1 MISPAR
7 LRTLALAIKR
17 RIRNSLGSE
26 VDPYPARPEGIHLSP
41 SECHILDYDAAPL
54 RLSWQN
60 AGDKDAAL
68 WQKTA
73 RAKLAELSGYS
84 MTEEIAEARHER
96 SHEMANNL
104 IRKSCYLRIGA
115 ARDIPVH
122 MIYSPDLPGPLPV
135 MICLQGTNSGIHLSW
150 GDVRLPMDV
159 ERIARGSENALQ
171 AAARGYLAVAVE
183 QSCFGE
189 RRERH
194 LAKTSSDPCI
204 DAANHALLLG
214 RTLLGERAS
223 DVSAVI
229 TWLAGAAH
237 GLSLDLARLHIMGNS
252 SGGSTAL
259 YTSALDARVRAAL
272 VGGSVG
278 YMRDTIGR
286 RQDSSGQN
294 VVPGVLNWLEMD
306 DIIALSAPRPMLIFA
321 GKEDHIWP
329 YAGAAAVAESARSV
343 YRALAA
349 PDNLQTAAAEGGH
362 SYHPNAAWPAF
373 EALMAAAD

>member
-60 AGDKDAAL
+60 TGDKDAAL

-115 ARDIPVH
+115 AHDIPVH
-122 MIYSPDLPGPLPV
+122 MIYNPDLPGPLPV

-171 AAARGYLAVAVE
+171 AAARGYMAVAVE

-229 TWLAGAAH
+229 TWLAGAGH

-259 YTSALDARVRAAL
+259 YASALDARVRAAL

-362 SYHPNAAWPAF
+362 SYHPNVAWPAF